1 MKVGEL
7 FTRMAIDNREYR
19 RALAREEGFTRQKAM
34 TLGNVFSK
42 GFAVAMGIGL
52 VHGFRT
58 IGGLLTDLITTAAK
72 TETLEVAM
80 LAVARSSGYPI
91 PVLQQQRKEVM
102 ALGIAEQEAT
112 QMMTR
117 FIQAQLDLSDAAKLA
132 RVAQDAGT
140 VASMN
145 SSDATA
151 QMVEAIAKLRPE
163 LLTAFGF
170 TRNLNDIYGDYART
184 MGKTVA
190 QLSEVEK
197 KQSMLNYIFSE
208 GEKIAGAYDMA
219 MGTVGKKLGSLEK
232 LELSRKLM
240 QELKTALA
248 RPLLLPAFGYWV
260 DTITAAFRQA
270 KDWVEANQG
279 TLLSWGMTAKNV
291 VASIVR
297 GVQWV
302 TNAFVKNWGAIRFA
316 ATALVTY
323 AVATRGASAA
333 TAVFRAVELALS
345 GQLAAKIPILG
356 LVSTAVGIY
365 KVQMALAAAQG
376 IVLTGAIETIK
387 LALYSLYTALGPVG
401 WIILAISGLIAGG
414 AHLWSK
420 YSASV
425 RAANEAARQAKM
437 QELAD
442 KQEAAAK
449 AAMEAAKGEGS
460 LTDALKDAGKAA
472 AKTLLPFD
480 EIHSIQK
487 DMAGLDQIGDI
498 DLLGADAS
506 GPDAMFDFDMAD
518 FFGDLDIPKATFDGF
533 MKYIREGFTK
543 WLRGLLGKYYDAFAE
558 GKLVAAL
565 FRDLWEWVKEKWD
578 IFIDWFGETWENLW
592 DPVKQKWTG
601 FLEWCSDMWEG
612 VKIRWEEFKDD
623 IREKWE
629 AFWDPIEEKWVGF
642 QEWTSNFWE
651 TVKEKWEDFK
661 EDIKRKWE
669 IFWRP
674 VEEKWNTFRNWVKG
688 LWEPVRTQWNT
699 FTSWARGIWDGLLKE
714 WNKIK
719 SWSLWG
725 WIQSKVDWLKGI
737 FDFNWSLPKI
747 KMPKFTVTWDKG
759 GFLAKVGEYLGL
771 PGVPKLSV
779 TWLAKGGILTKP
791 TLFGFGG
798 GEAGR
803 EAVLP
808 LDSNTGWI
816 DELAAKLGG
825 GGDGPMIIQVMVGGN
840 KILEEIIDAAER
852 KNAKAGRTVIQ
863 VGV

>member
-425 RAANEAARQAKM
+425 RDANEAARQAKM

-442 KQEAAAK
+442 KQAAAAK
-449 AAMEAAKGEGS
+449 AAMKAAKGEDS
-460 LTDALKDAGKAA
+460 FADAIKGAGKAA
-472 AKTLLPFD
+472 TKTLLPFD
-480 EIHSIQK
+480 EIHAIQK

-498 DLLGADAS
+498 DLVGMDGYDVGALGMSDFVS
-506 GPDAMFDFDMAD
+506 DFDFGLGEAKTSFRGFLGYLWDEWSTWIQNLKLTQAISD
-518 FFGDLDIPKATFDGF
+518 WIVDTF
-533 MKYIREGFTK
+533 
-543 WLRGLLGKYYDAFAE
+543 YDAEQGVWSLKKAWGVWTEYVQNWGWVQNLSNWIADMFYDAE
-558 GKLVAAL
+558 QGVWSLKKAWGVWTAYVQE
-565 FRDLWEWVKEKWD
+565 RQWVQ
-578 IFIDWFGETWENLW
+578 NL
-592 DPVKQKWTG
+592 
-601 FLEWCSDMWEG
+601 SMWITDTFYDAEEG
-612 VKIRWEEFKDD
+612 VWSLKTAWGIWMNYVQNRQWVQNLSGWITDMFYDAEQGVWTF
-623 IREKWE
+623 EK
-629 AFWDPIEEKWVGF
+629 A
-642 QEWTSNFWE
+642 
-651 TVKEKWEDFK
+651 
-661 EDIKRKWE
+661 
-669 IFWRP
+669 WR
-674 VEEKWNTFRNWVKG
+674 
-688 LWEPVRTQWNT
+688 T
-699 FTSWARGIWDGLLKE
+699 FTTWIQG
-714 WNKIK
+714 
-719 SWSLWG
+719 WSLWG
-725 WIQSKVDWLKGI
+725 WIQSKVDWLKGV
-737 FDFNWSLPKI
+737 FDFQWSLPKI

-808 LDSNTGWI
+808 LDSNTGWM
-816 DELAAKLGG
+816 DEFADKVRAGV
-825 GGDGPMIIQVMVGGN
+825 GGDGPMIIQIMIGGD
-840 KILEEIIDAAER
+840 KILDKVIDAAER
-852 KNAKAGRTVIQ
+852 KNAKAGRTVVQ